1 LLKSMPM
8 CANTT
13 DVVPDPASQAPRQP
27 RSIRPSVPALPPLQN
42 LDRCHHQ
49 MIDVLADLTQLVD
62 RLAEQ
67 GSDAAARAR
76 AAAIWKFFATTAR
89 QHHADEETLVFPLLI
104 RSNDP
109 ALTRHVLRLQQDH
122 GWLEEDWLDLAP
134 QVQAVALGYS
144 GCDLDHLRQAASA
157 FSTLYQEHIALEETL
172 IYPEA
177 RRQMA
182 MQADGRKPGLP
193 AGAAAARSP
202 VTD

>member
-1 LLKSMPM
+1 MS
-8 CANTT
+8 ANTS
-13 DVVPDPASQAPRQP
+13 DAKLDIASPMPRPARPARPS
-27 RSIRPSVPALPPLQN
+27 RPSVPALASLQN

-49 MIDVLADLTQLVD
+49 MVEVLADLTQLVD
-62 RLAEQ
+62 RLAAQ
-67 GSDAAARAR
+67 GSDAAARAQ
-76 AAAIWKFFATTAR
+76 AATIWTFFATTAR

-104 RSNDP
+104 QSGDP

-144 GCDLDHLRQAASA
+144 GCDLDHLRQAAGA
-157 FSTLYQEHIALEETL
+157 FSALYHDHVALEETL

-182 MQADGRKPGLP
+182 LHADSRAACPP
-193 AGAAAARSP
+193 AGSATAATGSH
-202 VTD
+202 DFN